1 MTAPTKSD
9 LRGLGYRMTANAD
22 DLVVARCASEVKE
35 AYLLHH
41 VTEAQ
46 ITAAASSSEIGE
58 AWAALTFLRFVQD
71 VDFGT
76 RTGGEKKRF
85 EYGEPAY
92 NVEAVKD
99 SAALKLRKLAALYPS
114 DGKVMDICAVWFK
127 TQLFN

>member
-9 LRGLGYRMTANAD
+9 LRTIGYRMTANAD
-22 DLVVARCASEVKE
+22 DNVVARCANEVKE
-35 AYLLHH
+35 AYLLHY
-41 VTEAQ
+41 VTEAE

-85 EYGEPAY
+85 EYGDPAY
-92 NVEAVKD
+92 TMEAVKD
-99 SAALKLRKLAALYPS
+99 SAALKLRKLEAVHPC

>member
-22 DLVVARCASEVKE
+22 DLVLARCASEVKE
-35 AYLLHH
+35 AYLLHY

-46 ITAAASSSEIGE
+46 IAQASSSSEIGE
-58 AWAALTFLRFVQD
+58 AWAAVTFLRFLQD

-76 RTGGEKKRF
+76 RTGGEIKRF
-85 EYGEPAY
+85 EYGDPA
-92 NVEAVKD
+92 NTMEAAKD

-114 DGKVMDICAVWFK
+114 DGNVKDICAVWFK